1 MVGEIW
7 DLVILS
13 PMINVLI
20 VVSGA
25 LFNNFGLSIIALT
38 IIVRGVTLPLTM
50 RQLRSTK
57 AMQEMQPKMAE
68 LQKKFG
74 KDKQKLAQEQMRMY
88 KESGVNP
95 AGCLL
100 PMLVQMPI
108 WIALFQSIIRVL
120 AVVPEDFLK
129 LSGHLYAAW
138 PQVFSLVPLNS
149 HFLWLDLA
157 IPDRYLLLPIL
168 VGGTMWLQQKMV
180 TPKTGDPRQQAQ
192 STMMLWIMPL
202 MFAFLTMQFPSG
214 LALYWVVSNIIS
226 IGMQYFITGGWGGLS
241 SQAAAKPAGRDK
253 RYLTRITRAEEKA
266 ADYADTESDIGADVG
281 ADIAVADTP
290 QMGSAAPAQYQPGL
304 RAMKRHPKKSKRPK
318 RR

>member
-1 MVGEIW
+1 MIGEIW
-7 DLVILS
+7 NLIILS

-25 LFNNFGLSIIALT
+25 LFNNFGLAILVLT
-38 IIVRGVTLPLTM
+38 IIVRGVTIPLTL

-57 AMQEMQPKMAE
+57 AMQELQPKMTE
-68 LQKKFG
+68 LQKKYG

-120 AVVPEDFLK
+120 AVIPEDFLK
-129 LSGHLYAAW
+129 LSGHLYASW

-157 IPDRYLLLPIL
+157 VPDKYLLLPIL
-168 VGGTMWLQQKMV
+168 VGGSMWLQQKMV
-180 TPKTGDPRQQAQ
+180 TPKTGDPKQQAQ
-192 STMMLWIMPL
+192 SQMMLWVMPL
-202 MFAFLTMQFPSG
+202 MFAFITLQFPSG
-214 LALYWVVSNIIS
+214 LALYWVLSNVIS
-226 IGMQYFITGGWGGLS
+226 IALQYFITGGWGGLTA
-241 SQAAAKPAGRDK
+241 QAATKPAGADK
-253 RYLTRITRAEEKA
+253 KYLKRLTTAEGKEP
-266 ADYADTESDIGADVG
+266 DYAATEADIGADVG
-281 ADIAVADTP
+281 ADIAEVTP
-290 QMGSAAPAQYQPGL
+290 KEGAGPGRYQPGL
-304 RAMKRHPKKSKRPK
+304 RAMKRHPKKSKHPK